1 MIFALL
7 VITGVVSAIAVN
19 MTHEVM
25 HKDADRILKN
35 AAQREAAYI
44 NDVLG
49 DVEKSSFIMEHYA
62 TTSVVR
68 AEDLRDEDFR
78 ENYLREA
85 EVMFSEIARKTTGI
99 SGFYFR
105 LDPSVSNGTTGFYKM
120 IKDDDTAINM
130 LLTDL
135 EKYDKSDVKNV
146 GWYYNALSAI
156 DGTWMDPYY
165 FPGIEDRL
173 ISFVHP
179 MYVEDDLIGVIGFDM
194 DFAYLTERIGKIGV
208 YEDGYAV
215 LVAKDGE
222 TWYTG
227 KEHHNSSSRNPHT
240 EARVELMNG
249 MYLELHADYEDIQ
262 REIRPMLNKIV
273 IAFLVVLAFSILYTI
288 LVTQKIVRPLK
299 QLTEAVRDVS
309 GIADKDRFQL
319 TIHSKDEIGTL
330 SRALDATYVKLRE
343 YTAHIN
349 ALAYRDSLT
358 GIKNST
364 SYAEAVAELNKEINT
379 GNPRF
384 GVVVADINNLKD
396 TNDRYGHDVGNDLI
410 VQTSKSLSDVF
421 KTSAVFRIGGDE
433 FVAILQGEDYDCYH
447 RLLGEFDRSCS
458 EHSIKIGES
467 FVSVS
472 VARGAALYD
481 SSIDRVYE
489 DVFAKA
495 DQAMYLNKEATK
507 RSASK

>member
-7 VITGVVSAIAVN
+7 VITAVVSVIAVR

-49 DVEKSSFIMEHYA
+49 DVEKSCSIMEHYA
-62 TTSVVR
+62 TTSVDR
-68 AEDLRDEDFR
+68 SEDLRDVAFR
-78 ENYLREA
+78 ESYVEKA
-85 EVMFSEIARKTTGI
+85 ELMFSEIARKTTGI
-99 SGFYFR
+99 DGYYLR
-105 LDPSVSNGTTGFYKM
+105 LDPSVSDGTSGFYKM
-120 IKDDDTAINM
+120 VKDDKTVINM

-135 EKYDKSDVKNV
+135 EKYDKGDKKNV

-156 DGTWMDPYY
+156 EGAWMDPYY
-165 FPGIEDRL
+165 FPGNENQL

-179 MYVEDDLIGVIGFDM
+179 MYVKGDLIGVIGFDM
-194 DFAYLTERIGKIGV
+194 SFAYLTDRIEKIGV

-222 TWYTG
+222 NWYTAN
-227 KEHHNSSSRNPHT
+227 KEHSSSSQNPHT
-240 EARVELMNG
+240 EARVKLKNG

-262 REIRPMLNKIV
+262 REIRPMLGKIV
-273 IAFLVVLAFSILYTI
+273 ITFLVVLAFSIVYTI
-288 LVTQKIVRPLK
+288 LVTQRIVRPLK

-309 GIADKDRFQL
+309 GTGNKDHFQL
-319 TIHSKDEIGTL
+319 TNRSKDEIGTL
-330 SRALDATYVKLRE
+330 SRALDTAYTKLRE

-364 SYAEAVAELNKEINT
+364 AYTEAVIELNKEIYT

-384 GVVVADINNLKD
+384 GVLVADINNLKE

-410 VQTSKSLSDVF
+410 VLTAKILTDVF
-421 KTSAVFRIGGDE
+421 KSSAVFRIGGDE
-433 FVAILQGEDYDCYH
+433 FAVILQGTDFEHYH
-447 RLLGEFDRSCS
+447 ALLGDFDRACS
-458 EHSIKIGES
+458 EHSVEVCDS
-467 FVSVS
+467 TVSVS
-472 VARGAALYD
+472 VARGVSLYD
-481 SSIDRVYE
+481 ASIDQVYE

-495 DQAMYLNKEATK
+495 DQAMYLNKEAGK
-507 RSASK
+507 RPASE